1 MSGESAILTQF
12 EFQFDPTKIPVDEI
26 VEEWRAQSTKGCYES
41 AMWRAAGL
49 EEPAAGSHSKR
60 GPRSSHN
67 DEDMAAHGDEHAAF
81 RYAMGW
87 GPDDYRPAPRVIP
100 AAPTPAPAAAA
111 PASAAPVVLS
121 YSSSNTGE
129 LIHIPFRYAI
139 SLHIGVARI
148 SNSNQATR
156 NFTLIFSGD

>member
-60 GPRSSHN
+60 GPRLVSRLKTEKTVSRKTVSRLAN
-67 DEDMAAHGDEHAAF
+67 F
-81 RYAMGW
+81 RG
-87 GPDDYRPAPRVIP
+87 
-100 AAPTPAPAAAA
+100 
-111 PASAAPVVLS
+111 
-121 YSSSNTGE
+121 N
-129 LIHIPFRYAI
+129 FRKPKI
-139 SLHIGVARI
+139 SGLA
-148 SNSNQATR
+148 
-156 NFTLIFSGD
+156 NFRKNFRKL